1 MQLWTAF
8 ILGLAGSLHCA
19 AMCGA
24 LALLVP
30 VVGPTK
36 SERVLSRITYNA
48 GRLLTYTVLG
58 ALFGLFGRVLSIAGL
73 QQWLSIGSGVL
84 ILLGLVVSMRT
95 IVSAPVTRSV
105 GWIRSKFGT
114 LLRKRTLVSIGGLGA
129 LNGLLPCG
137 LVYVACAGSAS
148 TGDAFSG
155 IEYMFVFGLG
165 TVPML
170 LGVGIGGAS
179 LKLTSFRLKRVV
191 PIVAVVAGVLLIFRG
206 LALGIPYVSPA
217 AAGHCPACL
226 HAHL

>member
-1 MQLWTAF
+1 
-8 ILGLAGSLHCA
+8 
-19 AMCGA
+19 MCGA

-30 VVGPTK
+30 VAGPTK
-36 SERVLSRITYNA
+36 SDRVLSRIIYNA

-58 ALFGLFGRVLSIAGL
+58 ALFGLFGRAFAIAGL
-73 QQWLSIGSGVL
+73 QRWLSIGAGMLIILVL
-84 ILLGLVVSMRT
+84 VLSMRPM
-95 IVSAPVTRSV
+95 VSAPLMRSV
-105 GWIRSKFGT
+105 GWVRSKFGM
-114 LLRKRTLVSIGGLGA
+114 LLRKRTLGSIGGLGA

-155 IEYMFVFGLG
+155 MEYMFVFGLG

-170 LGVGIGGAS
+170 LAIGIGGAS
-179 LKLTSFRLKRVV
+179 LNLTSLRLKRVV

-217 AAGHCPACL
+217 AAGQCPACW